1 MMLRN
6 LAKPL
11 VAMCTTKPKPELVKV
26 TVAVGEKTFTYNY
39 PENSKLAANLE
50 RSRVPLEF

>member
-1 MMLRN
+1 MLRN
-6 LAKPL
+6 IVRPI
-11 VAMCTTKPKPELVKV
+11 VAMCSTKPKPELVKV
-26 TVAVGEKTFTYNY
+26 TVAVGDKTFTYNY